1 MVITFET
8 KAWLLFPG
16 TGCTEPLVVKVI
28 GGA

>member
-16 TGCTEPLVVKVI
+16 TGRTESLVVKGI